1 MAASLTARRL
11 LRHHFLRR
19 FLDNDLIS
27 PHTDR
32 HEVLV
37 LLAAALAV
45 PSLVITVL
53 FLGQKYVIG
62 IPTPGLTSVAALDDK
77 FLYISAS
84 MLVMALLAAVQWD
97 ALALDERDTAILGPL
112 PVETRDI
119 GRAKLEAL
127 AIFVAAFAV
136 LLNGVPSVV
145 FPLLTVS
152 HFHVSIVAVLRM
164 IVVHAAV
171 TMGAGAYA
179 FLTILLLRELLRLLL
194 GPRGFRRLAGPAQ
207 AVLVIGLG
215 ATLLL
220 LPAIAS
226 NVPARWL
233 SGASAVRAV
242 PPAWFLGLYEAGTSA
257 VTLTIRSGLGLRIP
271 AGLVVAERDARLL
284 YDSLLPRFSELARMS
299 AIVLSATALA
309 ALVLYVWNNRR
320 LPLPPVVRHRP
331 HGHASRLAAR
341 VVGGVLVPS
350 PVQRA
355 GFCFTLQTLARS
367 AQHRISIAGACA
379 VAMAAAILLMH
390 GIRAIGSPAAAPV
403 RVLAMQTV
411 VTVIVLVGVRQALA
425 IPAEL
430 RANWTFSMAWN
441 GDMHSFVEGVKRAV
455 IVALAL
461 PLLALMFGLHLYML
475 GAPAAVEHAAAGF
488 LISLITVEWL
498 VRPEKLPLTC
508 SVRPAGNVKALG
520 PIYVML
526 LFVVAYNLGRLERW
540 ALTGGLANVAMLMGG
555 LILTYAAA
563 RLSGIRR
570 RLSSAP
576 STSPLLARIEFDDLP
591 DAPTQ
596 RLGLSEPV

>member
-1 MAASLTARRL
+1 MAASRTARRL
-11 LRHHFLRR
+11 LRQHFLRR

-37 LLAAALAV
+37 LLATALAV
-45 PSLVITVL
+45 PGLVITVL

-84 MLVMALLAAVQWD
+84 MLVMALMAAVQWD
-97 ALALDERDTAILGPL
+97 ALAVDERDTAILGTL
-112 PVETRDI
+112 PIETRDI

-127 AIFVAAFAV
+127 ATFVAAFAV

-152 HFHVSIVAVLRM
+152 HFHVSIVALVRM

-194 GPRGFRRLAGPAQ
+194 GPRGFRRLAGPVQ
-207 AVLVIGLG
+207 AVLVIGIG
-215 ATLLL
+215 TTLLL

-233 SGASAVRAV
+233 SGTSALRTV

-257 VTLTIRSGLGLRIP
+257 VTLTIRSLGLPVP

-331 HGHASRLAAR
+331 HGRARRLAAR
-341 VVGGVLVPS
+341 LVGDVLVPS

-355 GFCFTLQTLARS
+355 GFFFTLRTLARS

-379 VAMAAAILLMH
+379 VAAAAAILLMH

-403 RVLAMQTV
+403 RLLALQTV

-441 GDMHSFVEGVKRAV
+441 GDMQSFVEGVKRAV
-455 IVALAL
+455 IAALAL
-461 PLLALMFGLHLYML
+461 PLLALIFGLHLYML
-475 GAPAAVEHAAAGF
+475 GPLAAMEHAAAGF
-488 LISLITVEWL
+488 LISLIAVEWL

-508 SVRPAGNVKALG
+508 SVRPAGNLKAFG

-540 ALTGGLANVAMLMGG
+540 ALTGGLANFAMLMGG

-563 RLSGIRR
+563 RLSRIRR
-570 RLSSAP
+570 RLSSAT

-591 DAPTQ
+591 DTPTQ